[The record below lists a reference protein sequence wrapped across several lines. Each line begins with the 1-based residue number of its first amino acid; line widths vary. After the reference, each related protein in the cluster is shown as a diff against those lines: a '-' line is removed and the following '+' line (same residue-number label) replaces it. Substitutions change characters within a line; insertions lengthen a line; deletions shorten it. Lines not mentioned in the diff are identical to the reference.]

1 MTVAY
6 YRYDDEPVVRRRSFA
21 GGWIVWGFFALVS
34 IVVAGSAIVHSDYVI
49 ERPGELTPDV
59 LGNIDIEGNA
69 VPLIDIPSQPIYP
82 TTGSLHML
90 TVTLYGTPEGTP
102 SWFEVFGAWLDPTQ
116 EIVPVA
122 DAFPEGQTAE
132 QSEEQS
138 AAMMEQSQDYAIA
151 AALRATG
158 HDYEM
163 EVSVGA
169 VVAGGASV
177 DLLEAGDVIQAI
189 NTKPVT
195 DADELR
201 SLIAESG
208 AEVPL
213 TVTVKRAGEKLDVA
227 ITPQLSATDNPQ
239 PVIGIEVAQSF
250 VFPFDVEIEQGEIGG
265 PSAGQVFALG
275 IIDKLTP
282 GALVGDLAVA
292 GTGTIN
298 PEGEVGAIGGIT
310 QKLYGAE
317 RAGARVFLAPVANCA
332 DIAAGSVPD
341 GLDIYAVSTLSDS
354 LYILNTLTTGAS
366 TSLLPRCPS
375 S

>member
-1 MTVAY
+1 MAY
-6 YRYDDEPVVRRRSFA
+6 YRYDDEPVRRRSFA
-21 GGWIVWGFFALVS
+21 GGWIVWGFLALVS
-34 IVVAGSAIVHSDYVI
+34 IVVAGSAVVPSGYVT

-59 LGNIDIEGNA
+59 LGNIDIDGNP
-69 VPLIDIPSQPIYP
+69 VPLIDIPSQTTYP
-82 TTGSLHML
+82 TTGSLRLL
-90 TVTLYGTPEGTP
+90 TVSLYGTPEKP
-102 SWFEVFGAWLDPTQ
+102 QSWFEVFGAWIDPSQ
-116 EIVPVA
+116 EIVRVE
-122 DAFPEGQTAE
+122 DAFPNGQTAE

-138 AAMMEQSQDYAIA
+138 AAMMQQSQDYAIA
-151 AALRATG
+151 AALHATG
-158 HDYEM
+158 HDYEI

-177 DLLEAGDVIQAI
+177 DLLEAGDVITAI
-189 NTKPVT
+189 NATPVA

-208 AEVPL
+208 ADLPL
-213 TVTVKRAGEKLDVA
+213 TVTVERAGEKLDVA
-227 ITPQLSATDNPQ
+227 ITPKLSTTDNPQ

-250 VFPFDVEIEQGEIGG
+250 VFPFEVEIEQGEIGG

-310 QKLYGAE
+310 QKLYGAQ
-317 RAGARVFLAPVANCA
+317 RAGARVFLAPVSNCA

-341 GLDIYAVSTLSDS
+341 GLDIYAVSTLADS